1 MDGSGL
7 PSRMFSQN
15 QQSDCCLSVQDIR
28 EVPIASAAA
37 TAVVI
42 DYPMTGMITHIDRT
56 YPPPDLDTPT
66 V

>member
-1 MDGSGL
+1 MDGSGP
-7 PSRMFSQN
+7 PSRMFSHN

-28 EVPIASAAA
+28 KVPIAPVAAA
-37 TAVVI
+37 AVVI

>member
-1 MDGSGL
+1 MDGSWP
-7 PSRMFSQN
+7 PSRMFSHN

-28 EVPIASAAA
+28 EGPIAPAAA
-37 TAVVI
+37 AAVVI

>member
-1 MDGSGL
+1 
-7 PSRMFSQN
+7 MFSQN
-15 QQSDCCLSVQDIR
+15 QQSDCCLTVQDIR
-28 EVPIASAAA
+28 EVPIAPAAA
-37 TAVVI
+37 AAVVI

>member
-1 MDGSGL
+1 
-7 PSRMFSQN
+7 MFSHN

-28 EVPIASAAA
+28 KVPIAPAAA
-37 TAVVI
+37 AAVVI
-42 DYPMTGMITHIDRT
+42 DYPMTEMITYIDRT